1 METIRKF
8 IADRGI
14 GYYISLFALVC
25 GIVSGVMYICTG
37 VSSFNPELNVGAL
50 VCIWSG
56 VVLSAVTVV
65 LDYKNIRYIAAMLF
79 LYGFMWYIYSQ
90 VTYIANVFVAIDGY
104 GFTAEFLITFI
115 FLLLSFVSA
124 LLAGIL
130 SKWRPWTKAMTG
142 EKEVK
147 DEGV

>member
-1 METIRKF
+1 MDTIKKF
-8 IADRGI
+8 ISARGV
-14 GYYISLFALVC
+14 GYFLSPVAVIC
-25 GIVSGVMYICTG
+25 GIIAGAVYICTG
-37 VSSFNPELNVGAL
+37 ATSFNPELNVWAL

-65 LDYKNIRYIAAMLF
+65 WDFKDIRYIAAMLF